1 MILWGNN
8 GKISFLK
15 SCHYCLFLRGGVLLK
30 SKGRDYITVMDL
42 MTLMNEE
49 GEF

>member
-1 MILWGNN
+1 MGKN

-15 SCHYCLFLRGGVLLK
+15 SCHLLSVLRGGVLLK
-30 SKGRDYITVMDL
+30 SKGSDYITVMDL

-49 GEF
+49 GDF